1 MEAKR
6 KLIREAKRFQ
16 GVWCRACRH
25 KCMDQQAT
33 HCPTCGVRFTS
44 KGVIAV
50 GDIGSENFQEQTRES
65 RASLADRLAE
75 RASLESRPGT
85 AGLIEAPAE
94 SAAAA
99 VGHVLAGDGRVDE
112 PAEAVVRSSRLRAR
126 RWSTSSRYA
135 SLRADN
141 ASSKRVNRAVCLRAR
156 AARRPVFR
164 GRGARAREPSKSPSQ
179 STRRSG
185 ARHRARAARS
195 GRRPRASSRPREDR
209 RYAWRRGAGEDL
221 RREERGGGERW
232 RRWNTWHVEQQYHGV
247 VRCALGWACWRTR
260 RATGS
265 VDDTAWERFTRC
277 RPPRGRVV
285 RERGRAS
292 YEAAHWRSRK
302 QHSRR
307 AAQSCDHV

>member
-94 SAAAA
+94 EAQPQPWSRSRWRRT
-99 VGHVLAGDGRVDE
+99 VVDE
-112 PAEAVVRSSRLRAR
+112 PAAAGVHRVVSR
-126 RWSTSSRYA
+126 
-135 SLRADN
+135 
-141 ASSKRVNRAVCLRAR
+141 
-156 AARRPVFR
+156 
-164 GRGARAREPSKSPSQ
+164 
-179 STRRSG
+179 
-185 ARHRARAARS
+185 
-195 GRRPRASSRPREDR
+195 
-209 RYAWRRGAGEDL
+209 AGEC
-221 RREERGGGERW
+221 ERDQG
-232 RRWNTWHVEQQYHGV
+232 
-247 VRCALGWACWRTR
+247 
-260 RATGS
+260 
-265 VDDTAWERFTRC
+265 
-277 RPPRGRVV
+277 PRVCV
-285 RERGRAS
+285 
-292 YEAAHWRSRK
+292 
-302 QHSRR
+302 
-307 AAQSCDHV
+307 